1 MDLQEL
7 RIKIDSIDRG
17 IVRLLNDRYEVVKQ
31 VGEWKRER
39 GEPIYVPE
47 REKALLE
54 KLETINR
61 GPMPNSTLR
70 AVYREIMSGALRLE
84 NPLKVAF
91 FGPEATFTHLAAKM
105 KFGHGVEYISK
116 STIADVFHAVEAGKC
131 DYGCVPVENSTEG
144 VVNYTLDMLMDSSV
158 KICAEINMRIQQC
171 LLSNAEKSKIK
182 VVYSHAQSLGQ
193 CRNWLTEHLPGG
205 ETIAVVSN
213 SRAADLAARE
223 EGAAAIGSELAAEVY
238 GLKIV
243 EKGIQDNPNNTT
255 RFLVTGTQEV
265 KPSGQ
270 DKTSICFA
278 IKDRVG
284 ALYDC
289 LLPFKHA
296 GVTLTMIESRPS
308 KRRNWEYLFFIDML
322 GHATDPEIAAAL
334 KELNTLA
341 HSLKVLGSYPC
352 AIPLE

>member
-7 RIKIDSIDRG
+7 RMKIDSIDRG

-54 KLETINR
+54 KLETLNR

-91 FGPEATFTHLAAKM
+91 FGPEATFTHLAAKL

-116 STIADVFHAVEAGKC
+116 STIADVFHAVEGGKC

-193 CRNWLTEHLPGG
+193 CRNWLTEHLPGV

-289 LLPFKHA
+289 LLPFKQA

>member
-105 KFGHGVEYISK
+105 KFGHGVEYLSK

-193 CRNWLTEHLPGG
+193 CRNWLTEHLPGV

-238 GLKIV
+238 GLKII

-322 GHATDPEIAAAL
+322 GHATNPEIAAAL

>member
-7 RIKIDSIDRG
+7 RIKIDSIDRE
-17 IVRLLNDRYEVVKQ
+17 IVRLLNERYEVVKE

-39 GEPIYVPE
+39 GEPFYVPE

-54 KLETINR
+54 KLENLNR

-70 AVYREIMSGALRLE
+70 AVYREILSGALRLE

-105 KFGHGVEYISK
+105 KFGHGVEYISR
-116 STIADVFHAVEAGKC
+116 STIADVFHDVEAGKS

-144 VVNYTLDMLMDSSV
+144 VVNYTLDMLVDSSV

-171 LLSNAEKSKIK
+171 LLSNVEKPQIK

-193 CRNWLTEHLPGG
+193 CRNWLTQNLPGV
-205 ETIAVVSN
+205 ETVAVVSN
-213 SRAADLAARE
+213 SRAAYLAAHE
-223 EGAAAIGSELAAEVY
+223 DGAAAIGSELAAEVY

-255 RFLVTGTQEV
+255 RFLVTGTQDV

-308 KRRNWEYLFFIDML
+308 KRRNWEYLFFVDML
-322 GHATDPEIAAAL
+322 GHATDPGIASAL
-334 KELNTLA
+334 DELNSLA
-341 HSLKVLGSYPC
+341 HSLKILGSYPC

>member
-116 STIADVFHAVEAGKC
+116 STIAD
-131 DYGCVPVENSTEG
+131 
-144 VVNYTLDMLMDSSV
+144 

-193 CRNWLTEHLPGG
+193 CRNWLTEHLPGV

>member
-105 KFGHGVEYISK
+105 KFGHGVEYLSK
-116 STIADVFHAVEAGKC
+116 STIADVFHAVESGKC

-193 CRNWLTEHLPGG
+193 CRNWLTEHLPGV

-289 LLPFKHA
+289 LLPFKQA

-322 GHATDPEIAAAL
+322 GHATDPEIATAL

-341 HSLKVLGSYPC
+341 HSLKILGSYPC

>member
-1 MDLQEL
+1 M
-7 RIKIDSIDRG
+7 
-17 IVRLLNDRYEVVKQ
+17 
-31 VGEWKRER
+31 
-39 GEPIYVPE
+39 
-47 REKALLE
+47 
-54 KLETINR
+54 
-61 GPMPNSTLR
+61 
-70 AVYREIMSGALRLE
+70 
-84 NPLKVAF
+84 
-91 FGPEATFTHLAAKM
+91 
-105 KFGHGVEYISK
+105 
-116 STIADVFHAVEAGKC
+116 
-131 DYGCVPVENSTEG
+131 ENSTEG

-171 LLSNAEKSKIK
+171 LLSNAERSKIK

-193 CRNWLTEHLPGG
+193 CRNWLAEHLPGV
-205 ETIAVVSN
+205 ETVSVVSN
-213 SRAADLAARE
+213 SRAADLASRE
-223 EGAAAIGSELAAEVY
+223 EGAAAIGSELAADAY

-265 KPSGQ
+265 KPSGK

-308 KRRNWEYLFFIDML
+308 KRRNWEYLFFVDML
-322 GHATDPEIAAAL
+322 GHATNPEIAAAL
-334 KELNTLA
+334 GELNTLA

>member
-105 KFGHGVEYISK
+105 KFGHGVEYLSK

-193 CRNWLTEHLPGG
+193 CRNWLTEHLPGV

-238 GLKIV
+238 GLKII

-296 GVTLTMIESRPS
+296 GITLTMIESRPS

-322 GHATDPEIAAAL
+322 GHATNPEIAAAL